1 MLTFPHYTCPAQ
13 INPFPYSVTNFDASE
28 KEKICR
34 SKHIDGE
41 KVIIGLLNA
50 QQAIALTPRSVFQET
65 FSIIGIIKRPT
76 EMSDCHFAIA

>member
-1 MLTFPHYTCPAQ
+1 MLTFPQYSCPAQ
-13 INPFPYSVTNFDASE
+13 INPYSYSVTSFDASE

-34 SKHIDGE
+34 SKHIVGE

-50 QQAIALTPRSVFQET
+50 QQAKKLTLRSVFQET

>member
-1 MLTFPHYTCPAQ
+1 MNH
-13 INPFPYSVTNFDASE
+13 DAAE
-28 KEKICR
+28 KER
-34 SKHIDGE
+34 YTENKHFVGE

-76 EMSDCHFAIA
+76 EMSGCNFAIA